1 MPTKHEIRKH
11 PSKAALIFC
20 LNFLSLAAMAQQAP
34 VAAAQKPH
42 SERQIVVSIP
52 DRKLALIEDGAV
64 KKVFPVAVGKQST
77 PSPTGSFRIVNR
89 VANPTYYHAGKIV
102 PSGPSNPVGTRWM
115 GLSEHG
121 YGIHGTNAP
130 GSIGKA
136 ASHGC
141 IRMARHDLEELF
153 ALVEVG
159 DAVEIRAE
167 RDEVTARLFGI
178 DQTGAD
184 QTASDQA
191 PVITAAP
198 ETHEKLLAE
207 ASPAAQSSGQ

>member
-1 MPTKHEIRKH
+1 MPTTNEIRKH
-11 PSKAALIFC
+11 TKEAALILC
-20 LNFLSLAAMAQQAP
+20 VTFLSLAALAQTAP
-34 VAAAQKPH
+34 VAAAEKRH
-42 SERQIVVSIP
+42 AVRQIVVSIP

-89 VANPTYYHAGKIV
+89 VANPTYYHSGKIV
-102 PSGPSNPVGTRWM
+102 PSGPANPVGTRWM

-141 IRMARHDLEELF
+141 IRMARNDLEELF
-153 ALVEVG
+153 GLVEVG

-167 RDEVTARLFGI
+167 RDEQTARLFGP
-178 DQTGAD
+178 DQPGTTDTPA
-184 QTASDQA
+184 
-191 PVITAAP
+191 
-198 ETHEKLLAE
+198 THDNLLAE
-207 ASPAAQSSGQ
+207 AAPAAQSAGQ